1 VEAVGPF
8 LLSQCRCESEVGVA
22 NVSASF
28 VALLRCGR
36 EQVREMAA
44 KPLISLLFFRD

>member
-1 VEAVGPF
+1 M
-8 LLSQCRCESEVGVA
+8 A

-36 EQVREMAA
+36 ERLRQMAA
-44 KPLISLLFFRD
+44 KPLILFLFFRD

>member
-1 VEAVGPF
+1 VQAAGPF
-8 LLSQCRCESEVGVA
+8 LLSKCSCESEVDVV

-36 EQVREMAA
+36 ERLRQMAA
-44 KPLISLLFFRD
+44 KPLILLLFFRD